1 MPDSEI
7 EQRVATL
14 ERGQAAL
21 RLLTGYLIGKL
32 LTAAPPPERDEIREQ
47 IGAIIAN
54 SGLPTEQFAEVLTD
68 VGRALSAADGPD

>member
-1 MPDSEI
+1 MPDSEV
-7 EQRVATL
+7 EQRIAAM

-68 VGRALSAADGPD
+68 VGRALAAADGPG

>member
-1 MPDSEI
+1 MVDSEMA
-7 EQRVATL
+7 QRLAAL

-32 LTAAPPPERDEIREQ
+32 LTAAPPAERDDIRQQ

-54 SGLPTEQFAEVLTD
+54 SGLPAEQFAEVLTD
-68 VGRALSAADGPD
+68 VGRALAAADGPS